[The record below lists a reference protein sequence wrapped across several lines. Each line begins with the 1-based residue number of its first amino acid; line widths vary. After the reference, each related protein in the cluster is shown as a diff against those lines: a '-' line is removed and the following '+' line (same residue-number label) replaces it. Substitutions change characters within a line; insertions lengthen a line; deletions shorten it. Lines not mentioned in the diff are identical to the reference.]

1 MKRRDLIAL
10 LASAPVASPFAA
22 RAQKAIPV
30 IGYLSGG
37 SASFYTTIL
46 PSFHEGLRESGY
58 VEGKNIAIE
67 YRWADGHYDRLPA
80 MAAEFVDRRVDL
92 IVAGGGVQ
100 SLRSAKKATATIPIV
115 FSSGSDPIAEGLVAS
130 LARPGGNLTGV
141 SFLTTGLYPKRLQLV
156 SEMVPQSA
164 AIAMLVNANGP
175 NTKDNLQE
183 AAEAA
188 ATLGKQF
195 KPLPVAIEAD
205 FAPAFAALEAL
216 KHAALIVQTDPFIDA
231 RVEQL
236 IPLAAR
242 HAMPT
247 IYGFRRFA
255 VAGGL
260 VSYGT
265 SIGGVYHQVGVY
277 AGKILAGAKPSDLPV
292 EQPTKFELVINLKT
306 AKALGLT
313 VPQALLARADE
324 VIE

>member
-1 MKRRDLIAL
+1 
-10 LASAPVASPFAA
+10 
-22 RAQKAIPV
+22 
-30 IGYLSGG
+30 
-37 SASFYTTIL
+37 
-46 PSFHEGLRESGY
+46 
-58 VEGKNIAIE
+58 
-67 YRWADGHYDRLPA
+67 

-100 SLRSAKKATATIPIV
+100 ALRAAKNATATIPIV

-265 SIGGVYHQVGVY
+265 SIGGVYHQVDVY